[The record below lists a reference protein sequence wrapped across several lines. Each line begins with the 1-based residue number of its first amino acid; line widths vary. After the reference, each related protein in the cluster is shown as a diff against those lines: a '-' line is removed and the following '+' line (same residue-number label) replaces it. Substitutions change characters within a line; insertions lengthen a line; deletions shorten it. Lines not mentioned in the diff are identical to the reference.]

1 MVIVRSCFCCV
12 VLGTDS
18 TRLVMSVVKFCVS
31 GTVSTGFYTMSCVI
45 FLSTMMM
52 TFSSHLEAFVGPLS
66 LFLVLFF
73 AFTLLPVNALS
84 LVAKIWR

>member
-1 MVIVRSCFCCV
+1 LQEQQDV
-12 VLGTDS
+12 
-18 TRLVMSVVKFCVS
+18 
-31 GTVSTGFYTMSCVI
+31 
-45 FLSTMMM
+45 MM

-66 LFLVLFF
+66 LFLLLFF